1 MTHLKAVHLLGSK
14 SSGRATLQLV
24 AGPAAKIPL
33 LATPTALPAHTTTT
47 SQLAAEILDVH
58 GNRVSDD
65 STTTISFSISGGP
78 GEILNPAFALAAN
91 ERAGAVLQTTSGPG
105 KILVFAGAS
114 GLAPA
119 TFEIPVHQAVPPQFT
134 AALDPLKLVED
145 GPAVQLALGDLVSD
159 GDSDRNDL
167 SFAVSTDSA
176 QVHLEI
182 VDGALVATPV
192 TPDFWGE
199 SAATITVRDPTGLE
213 TSVPLSIA
221 VQSRNDPPH
230 ITSTPDTVIAA
241 DVHFVYQLTATDA
254 DADALTY
261 RLLEG
266 PRGLPSTRRC
276 SAPCGAIHPRVAT
289 RWSSPSLTAKTT
301 SYQRFQI
308 QVGQPADLRFE
319 TQPITRARRGQLYS
333 YQPAVA
339 NADGDALSFYLLE
352 GPQRMRVDSQTGM
365 LG

>member
-33 LATPTALPAHTTTT
+33 LATPTALPAHTAST

-65 STTTISFSISGGP
+65 STTTISFSISGGR

-91 ERAGAVLQTTSGPG
+91 GRAGAVLQTTSGPG

-134 AALDPLKLVED
+134 ADLDPLKLVED

-159 GDSDRNDL
+159 GDSDRDDL

-199 SAATITVRDPTGLE
+199 IAATITVRDPTGLE

-221 VQSRNDPPH
+221 VQSRNDPPY

-241 DVHFVYQLTATDA
+241 GVYFVYQFTATDA

-266 PRGLPSTRRC
+266 PRGLAFDQALQRAVWRNPSPGRHPVVFAVADGEDHQLPALPDPGRPTRR
-276 SAPCGAIHPRVAT
+276 
-289 RWSSPSLTAKTT
+289 L
-301 SYQRFQI
+301 
-308 QVGQPADLRFE
+308 
-319 TQPITRARRGQLYS
+319 
-333 YQPAVA
+333 
-339 NADGDALSFYLLE
+339 AL
-352 GPQRMRVDSQTGM
+352 
-365 LG
+365 